1 MESAISSG
9 NWTIKRFRMERKG
22 VSQARGRAAR
32 ARRCRGLAPRR
43 PARPPRH
50 AGRAPAAKRVTYFEV
65 YGYASAPPGPA
76 SQGARGRA
84 GAVAAVVHRGA
95 GHDDAH
101 QQPVREDAQ
110 GAAAAGAPA
119 SPAPAAPPAHGG
131 RLCVSRRR
139 RVLWRPVAAAPPP
152 AAFRMRHAPAHLGAP
167 ADCVHARAAG
177 QVSGPRAL
185 QPSQW
190 GMLCPADTPEGESC
204 GLVKNL
210 ALMTHVTTHEEEGAL
225 VETAL
230 RLGVQPA
237 AAVSPAERRARC
249 GPPAR
254 LHAGLLCAPAH
265 RLARAALRAPRA
277 GRASPDLPAAC
288 VSCFSRASSDLPAAC
303 VPCFIWREALHQLGI
318 TAGRNARPPRGG
330 AGAAH
335 WCCSTAASWA
345 CTATR
350 TGWCALS
357 GGCGAPARSA
367 SSCPSCRTGP
377 PCTSPPT
384 AAASA
389 ARSSSATRACRA
401 SPPST
406 PPRRALCLACRP
418 LAFVPAVAR
427 GPASVLRATRTSFG
441 LASRRSGLVESL
453 ALRQF
458 RAKPWPP
465 RASS

>member
-1 MESAISSG
+1 M
-9 NWTIKRFRMERKG
+9 
-22 VSQARGRAAR
+22 
-32 ARRCRGLAPRR
+32 
-43 PARPPRH
+43 
-50 AGRAPAAKRVTYFEV
+50 
-65 YGYASAPPGPA
+65 
-76 SQGARGRA
+76 
-84 GAVAAVVHRGA
+84 
-95 GHDDAH
+95 
-101 QQPVREDAQ
+101 
-110 GAAAAGAPA
+110 
-119 SPAPAAPPAHGG
+119 
-131 RLCVSRRR
+131 
-139 RVLWRPVAAAPPP
+139 LWRPVAAAPPP
-152 AAFRMRHAPAHLGAP
+152 AASCTRHAPAHLGAP

-254 LHAGLLCAPAH
+254 PHAGLLCAPAH

-288 VSCFSRASSDLPAAC
+288 VSCFSRASPDLPAAC

-318 TAGRNARPPRGG
+318 TAGHNARPPRGG
-330 AGAAH
+330 AGAAR

-350 TGWCALS
+350 TGWCARS

-401 SPPST
+401 SPPGT